1 MTTEQGADGTK
12 LSGDVSLVAS
22 GVAKDCTEDNLREF
36 LADKGITAVDV
47 ERLTKPDVMDLVR
60 TITFRVSVKAA
71 DYEAALK
78 PEV

>member
-1 MTTEQGADGTK
+1 M
-12 LSGDVSLVAS
+12 
-22 GVAKDCTEDNLREF
+22 
-36 LADKGITAVDV
+36 ADKGITAVDV